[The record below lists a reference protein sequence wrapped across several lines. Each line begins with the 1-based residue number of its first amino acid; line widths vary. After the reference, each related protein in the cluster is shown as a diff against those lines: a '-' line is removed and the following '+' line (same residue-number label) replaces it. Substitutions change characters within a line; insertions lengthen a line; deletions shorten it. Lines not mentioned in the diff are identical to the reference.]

1 MNRIIFIT
9 ILLIF
14 SFAFQKEFLKLD
26 KNVRKLEEEL
36 SDDIVILHVNDVHC
50 GLNDTVGYDGFVL
63 YRDEMKKKYK
73 NVITVDVGDHVQ
85 GGSIG
90 AISNGEAI
98 IKLMNNIEFNV
109 SVLGNHEFD
118 YGVEQLQNL
127 RENITSKY
135 VCSNFCYYKNKSR
148 ILEPYKIVDTGTKKI
163 GFIGVLTPLTLTKTY
178 LVTVKDESNNNERLY
193 DFLSGNDAKDLYNQV
208 QADIDDLKK
217 NKLVDYVILLTHFG
231 MKIED
236 YTSDGLLSHLENV
249 DAILDG
255 HTHLIYTETSKDKT
269 GKDIPISQTGTKL
282 ESIGKLII
290 KSDDTFESENIKEVP
305 EPSDKEGAIKITR
318 GSIERWVNNK
328 TYHFIDSL
336 WNEYSDQ
343 LNAFI
348 GKSDFDLIIRPS
360 NTTDS
365 HFVFCRYK
373 ECSLGNL
380 IADSIK
386 DSTETEIAIL
396 NGGGVRNNL
405 PKGNITSSKV
415 IDVLPWFSYIV
426 AKQMPGQAIWDALEF
441 GVSKL
446 PNSFGG
452 YPQVSGITFDL
463 NPSINSTVIVDDIG
477 NFVNVTGERRVTNIK
492 INGKDLNLTKLYN
505 VSTLEYISNGG
516 DGYAMFPNYEVY
528 YESILTDTDSLIYYI
543 KNNLKGTIPE
553 KYKEVEG
560 RVNIINSSSSS
571 DSISLNSA
579 TLVGFKDFEFK
590 DNIIK
595 YLVYIILVNY
605 SNIEYKNLTMK
616 VNIDYKNRLRM
627 LEEEEVTC
635 TYKNKTENLYAFD
648 CSKQVKGNFSSIFY
662 IENSLKLDSESLPNY
677 DELLL
682 SKSDFTD
689 LPDYPV
695 YPLYILENCDLNNS
709 TANYFT
715 IEGESS
721 EPNLDSK
728 NSYLYFMVNN
738 ETKKIPCEIK
748 DEESKKYKVIC
759 TTESRVNS
767 DLSNNNYIVIEDQK
781 KSLKMTF
788 DKGGNSET
796 FNSTGVINTVK
807 PYNKNSSGG
816 LSGGAIAAI
825 ILSIVA
831 ALAIITALI
840 FLIRSKSTPTPPV
853 EMRNRIPNSSIIDL
867 SANK

>member
-14 SFAFQKEFLKLD
+14 SFAFQKEFLKLE
-26 KNVRKLEEEL
+26 KNMRKLEEEL

-73 NVITVDVGDHVQ
+73 NVITVDVGDHLQ

-90 AISNGEAI
+90 AISSGEAI

-109 SVLGNHEFD
+109 SILGNHEFD
-118 YGVEQLQNL
+118 YGVEQLQKL

-135 VCSNFCYYKNKSR
+135 VCSNFCYNKNKSR

-178 LVTVKDESNNNERLY
+178 LSTVKDESNNNERLY
-193 DFLSGNDAKDLYNQV
+193 DFLSGNDANDLYKQV
-208 QADIDDLKK
+208 QEDIDDLKK
-217 NKLVDYVILLTHFG
+217 NKSVDYVILLTHFG

-249 DAILDG
+249 NAILDG

-290 KSDDTFESENIKEVP
+290 KSNGTFEAENIKEVP

-318 GSIERWVNNK
+318 GGKERWVNNK
-328 TYHFIDSL
+328 TYQFIDNL
-336 WNEYSDQ
+336 WNEYSDE

-348 GKSDFDLIIRPS
+348 GKSDFDLVIRPS

-365 HFVFCRYK
+365 HFVFCRYQ

-380 IADSIK
+380 ITDSIK

-405 PKGNITSSKV
+405 PKGNITSSKI
-415 IDVLPWFSYIV
+415 IDIIPWYSYIV
-426 AKQMPGQAIWDALEF
+426 AKQIPGQVIWDVLEF

-446 PNSFGG
+446 PNAFGG

-463 NPSINSTVIVDDIG
+463 NPSINSTVKVDDIG
-477 NFVNVTGERRVTNIK
+477 NFVNVTGERRVTNVK
-492 INGKDLNLTKLYN
+492 VNGKDLNLTKLYN
-505 VSTLEYISNGG
+505 VSFLEYMSNGG
-516 DGYAMFPNYEVY
+516 DGYAMLSNYEVY

-543 KNNLKGTIPE
+543 KNNLNGTIPE

-560 RVNIINSSSSS
+560 RVTVKNSSSSS
-571 DSISLNSA
+571 NSNSQNSS
-579 TLVGFKDFEFK
+579 TLVGFKDYEFK
-590 DNIIK
+590 ENIIK

-605 SNIEYKNLTMK
+605 LNIENKNLIMK

-635 TYKNKTENLYAFD
+635 IYKNKTENLYAFD
-648 CSKQVKGNFSSIFY
+648 CSKQVKRNVSSIFY
-662 IENSLKLDSESLPNY
+662 IENSLKLDGQSLSNY
-677 DELLL
+677 DELPL
-682 SKSDFTD
+682 SKSDITD

-695 YPLYILENCDLNNS
+695 YPLYILENCDLTSSTVNS
-709 TANYFT
+709 FT

-721 EPNLDSK
+721 EPNLASK
-728 NSYLYFMVNN
+728 NSSLYFNVNN
-738 ETKKIPCEIK
+738 ETKKIPCEIN
-748 DEESKKYKVIC
+748 DEGSKKYKVIC
-759 TTESRVNS
+759 TTESRVYS
-767 DLSNNNYIVIEDQK
+767 DLSNNNYIAIEDKK

-788 DKGGNSET
+788 DKDGNSET
-796 FNSTGVINTVK
+796 FNSTRVINPVK
-807 PYNKNSSGG
+807 TYNKNSSGG
-816 LSGGAIAAI
+816 LSGGTIVGI
-825 ILSIVA
+825 VLPIVA
-831 ALAIITALI
+831 ALAIIAALI
-840 FLIRSKSTPTPPV
+840 FLIRSKSTPTPPNEMMHRVPNNSTV
-853 EMRNRIPNSSIIDL
+853 EL

>member
-14 SFAFQKEFLKLD
+14 SFAFQKEFLKLE
-26 KNVRKLEEEL
+26 KNMRKLEEEL

-73 NVITVDVGDHVQ
+73 NVITVDVGDHLQ

-90 AISNGEAI
+90 AISSGGAI

-109 SVLGNHEFD
+109 SILGNHEFD
-118 YGVEQLQNL
+118 YGIEQLQKL

-135 VCSNFCYYKNKSR
+135 VCSNFCYNKNKSR

-178 LVTVKDESNNNERLY
+178 LSTVKDESNNNERLY
-193 DFLSGNDAKDLYNQV
+193 DFLSGNDANDLYKQV
-208 QADIDDLKK
+208 QEDIDDLKK
-217 NKLVDYVILLTHFG
+217 NKSVDYVILLTHFG

-249 DAILDG
+249 NAILDG

-290 KSDDTFESENIKEVP
+290 KSNGTFEAENIKEVP

-318 GSIERWVNNK
+318 GGKERWVNNK
-328 TYHFIDSL
+328 TYQFIDNL
-336 WNEYSDQ
+336 WNEYSDE

-348 GKSDFDLIIRPS
+348 GKSDFDLVIRPS

-365 HFVFCRYK
+365 HFVFCRYQ

-380 IADSIK
+380 ITDSIK

-405 PKGNITSSKV
+405 PKGNITSSKI
-415 IDVLPWFSYIV
+415 IDIIPWYSYIV
-426 AKQMPGQAIWDALEF
+426 AKQIPGQVIWDVLEF

-446 PNSFGG
+446 PNAFGG

-463 NPSINSTVIVDDIG
+463 NPSINSTVKVDDIG
-477 NFVNVTGERRVTNIK
+477 NFVNVTGERRVTNVK
-492 INGKDLNLTKLYN
+492 VNGKDLNLTKLYN
-505 VSTLEYISNGG
+505 VSFLEYMSNGG
-516 DGYAMFPNYEVY
+516 DGYAMLSNYEVY

-543 KNNLKGTIPE
+543 KNNLNGTIPE

-560 RVNIINSSSSS
+560 RVTVKNSSSSS
-571 DSISLNSA
+571 NSNSQNSS
-579 TLVGFKDFEFK
+579 TLVGFKDYEFK
-590 DNIIK
+590 ENIIK

-605 SNIEYKNLTMK
+605 LNIENKNLIMK

-635 TYKNKTENLYAFD
+635 IYKNKTENLYAFD
-648 CSKQVKGNFSSIFY
+648 CSKQVKRNVSSIFY
-662 IENSLKLDSESLPNY
+662 IENSLKLDGQSLSNY
-677 DELLL
+677 DELPL
-682 SKSDFTD
+682 SKSDITD

-695 YPLYILENCDLNNS
+695 YPLYILENCDLTSSTVNS
-709 TANYFT
+709 FT

-721 EPNLDSK
+721 EPNLASK
-728 NSYLYFMVNN
+728 NSSLYFNVNN
-738 ETKKIPCEIK
+738 ETKKIPCEIN
-748 DEESKKYKVIC
+748 DEGSKKYKVIC
-759 TTESRVNS
+759 TTESRVYS
-767 DLSNNNYIVIEDQK
+767 DLSNNNYIAIEDKK

-788 DKGGNSET
+788 DKDGNSET
-796 FNSTGVINTVK
+796 FNSTGVINPVK
-807 PYNKNSSGG
+807 TYNKNSSGG
-816 LSGGAIAAI
+816 LSGGTIVGI
-825 ILSIVA
+825 VLPIVA
-831 ALAIITALI
+831 ALAIIAALI
-840 FLIRSKSTPTPPV
+840 FLIRSKSTPTPPNEMMHRVPNNSTV
-853 EMRNRIPNSSIIDL
+853 EL

>member
-9 ILLIF
+9 IFLIF
-14 SFAFQKEFLKLD
+14 SFAFQKEFLKLN
-26 KNVRKLEEEL
+26 KNTRKLEEEL

-50 GLNDTVGYDGFVL
+50 GLNDSLGYDGFVL

-73 NVITVDVGDHVQ
+73 NVITVDVGDHIQ

-90 AISNGEAI
+90 AISSGEAI

-109 SVLGNHEFD
+109 SILGNHEFD
-118 YGVEQLQNL
+118 YGVEQLKNL

-148 ILEPYKIVDTGTKKI
+148 IFEPYKIVDTGTKKI

-178 LVTVKDESNNNERLY
+178 LSTVKDESNNNERLY
-193 DFLSGNDAKDLYNQV
+193 DFLSGNDANDLYNQV

-217 NKLVDYVILLTHFG
+217 NKSVDYVILLTHFG

-249 DAILDG
+249 NAILDG
-255 HTHLIYTETSKDKT
+255 HTHLIYTETSKDKN
-269 GKDIPISQTGTKL
+269 GKDTPISQTGTKL

-290 KSDDTFESENIKEVP
+290 KSNGTFEAENIKEVP

-318 GSIERWVNNK
+318 GGKERWVNNK
-328 TYHFIDSL
+328 TYQFIDNL
-336 WNEYSDQ
+336 WNEYSGE

-348 GKSDFDLIIRPS
+348 GKSDFDLVIRPP

-365 HFVFCRYK
+365 HFVFCRYQ

-380 IADSIK
+380 ITDSIK
-386 DSTETEIAIL
+386 DSTETEIAFL

-405 PKGNITSSKV
+405 PKGNITSSKI
-415 IDVLPWFSYIV
+415 IDILPWFSYIV
-426 AKQMPGQAIWDALEF
+426 AKQIPGKVIWDVLEF
-441 GVSKL
+441 GVSRL
-446 PNSFGG
+446 PNAFGG

-463 NPSINSTVIVDDIG
+463 NPSIKSTVKVDDIG
-477 NFVNVTGERRVTNIK
+477 NFVNVTGERRVTNVK
-492 INGKDLNLTKLYN
+492 VNGKDLNLTKLYN
-505 VSTLEYISNGG
+505 VSFLEYMANGG
-516 DGYAMFPNYEVY
+516 DGYAMLSNYEVY

-543 KNNLKGTIPE
+543 KNNLNGTIPE

-560 RVNIINSSSSS
+560 RVTVKNSSSSS
-571 DSISLNSA
+571 NSNSQNSS
-579 TLVGFKDFEFK
+579 TLVGFRDFEFK

-605 SNIEYKNLTMK
+605 SNIENKNLTMK

-648 CSKQVKGNFSSIFY
+648 CSKQVKGSVSSIFY
-662 IENSLKLDSESLPNY
+662 TENSLKLDGQSLSNY
-677 DELLL
+677 DELPL
-682 SKSDFTD
+682 SKSDITD

-695 YPLYILENCDLNNS
+695 YPLYILENCDLTSSTVNS
-709 TANYFT
+709 FT

-721 EPNLDSK
+721 ESNLASK
-728 NSYLYFMVNN
+728 NSYLYFNVNN
-738 ETKKIPCEIK
+738 ETKKIPCEIN
-748 DEESKKYKVIC
+748 DEGSKKYKVIC

-788 DKGGNSET
+788 DKEGNSET
-796 FNSTGVINTVK
+796 FNSTEVINPFK
-807 PYNKNSSGG
+807 NYNKSSSGG
-816 LSGGAIAAI
+816 LSGGTIVAIV
-825 ILSIVA
+825 LPIVA
-831 ALAIITALI
+831 ALAIIAALI
-840 FLIRSKSTPTPPV
+840 FLIKSKSTPTPPI
-853 EMRNRIPNSSIIDL
+853 EMIHRVPNNSTIDV